1 MAISKNKIKYLR
13 DNIFIPYTLFTY
25 LLSKKSSWIVAIQ
38 ITNKQK
44 DNKRNLLYNYTCNL
58 YMVIGLLSSVLVTV
72 E

>member
-1 MAISKNKIKYLR
+1 MAISKNKMKYLR

-25 LLSKKSSWIVAIQ
+25 LLSNKSSWIVAIQ

-44 DNKRNLLYNYTCNL
+44 DNKRNLLYYYTCNL